1 MGVSVIVHLGVL
13 MMKELKMLKILCIS
27 IILTA
32 GYSQAGQFAI
42 SVDNDRLNAGEKVG
56 VSLIFLENGSGE
68 VPDFPGEII
77 CELITRERKFA
88 IPANKDIPEGESGES
103 GETESSDNVQQHYS
117 FILPSELRGQVVL
130 SLGGLDAPRVV
141 IDVTVPRDESIEET
155 EKVYPTLDSMFTISQ
170 PYEKNASAY
179 EPVYFVLGT
188 ELEKSKFQIS
198 FKYRFFDADSL
209 FAKSNPWV
217 TGLHFGYT
225 QTSFWDLESASAPF
239 DDTSYK
245 PELFWLSRNFLG
257 SEHGLL
263 KGVFFQSGFQHESNG
278 KAEDFSRSTNYLYI
292 KPILVF
298 YDDDSKLGLQL
309 SSKIWSYVENDG
321 STNPDLAD
329 YRGYFDLEAK
339 FGMAEGIMAGT
350 HFRMA
355 DQGGSFQFDISYPLN
370 NIFGDALDVYFYAQY
385 SNVLAESL
393 LDYQERTQALR
404 FGLAFIR

>member
-1 MGVSVIVHLGVL
+1 MDVSAIINLGVL
-13 MMKELKMLKILCIS
+13 IMKDLKVLKIFCIL

-42 SVDNDRLNAGEKVG
+42 SMDNDRLNAGEKVG
-56 VSLIFLENGSGE
+56 VSLIYIESDLGE
-68 VPDFPGEII
+68 STDFPGEII
-77 CELITRERKFA
+77 CELITKERKFA
-88 IPANKDIPEGESGES
+88 VPANKDIPEEELGKIVCSVG
-103 GETESSDNVQQHYS
+103 TQQHYS

-130 SLGGLDAPRVV
+130 SLSGLDAPRVV
-141 IDVTVPRDESIEET
+141 IDVTVPQDESIEQA

-170 PYEKNASAY
+170 PYEKNASPY

-198 FKYRFFDADSL
+198 FKYRFLDADSL

-225 QTSFWDLESASAPF
+225 QTSFWDLASASAPF

-245 PELFWLSRNFLG
+245 PELFWLSQNFLK

-278 KAEDFSRSTNYLYI
+278 KAEDFSRSTNYAYI
-292 KPILVF
+292 KPVLVF

-309 SSKIWSYVENDG
+309 SSKIWSYVENDDT
-321 STNPDLAD
+321 TNPDLAD

-339 FGMAEGIMAGT
+339 FGMAEGLMAGT
-350 HFRMA
+350 HFRLA
-355 DQGGSFQFDISYPLN
+355 DQGGSFQFDISYPLH